1 MDPPSVRQDRSLF
14 HSRLIGVCAG
24 SQARRQVAG
33 ATPATFLN
41 ARLNA
46 ASES

>member
-1 MDPPSVRQDRSLF
+1 VLALVRGHDGYRAAYRVR
-14 HSRLIGVCAG
+14 H
-24 SQARRQVAG
+24 VAG
-33 ATPATFLN
+33 GTPATFLN